1 MAIQGFT
8 ATITAATVYAVPG
21 PFSFPG
27 EPRTEREALRLTIE
41 TAGGQ
46 SYSGVV
52 FDSTDVP
59 KTEQELV
66 EMLPFMDGSRDV
78 LASVRARDCILKPTW
93 RQMDVLAGLVSAEDA
108 VCAYIDYYAQLGQIP
123 VDANEL
129 KSALRD
135 RAKSRSDMINVLK
148 YTRNADKLLFAV
160 TQVLGEGSLL

>member
-52 FDSTDVP
+52 FDSIDVP

-123 VDANEL
+123 VEANEL

>member
-1 MAIQGFT
+1 MAIQSFT

-52 FDSTDVP
+52 FDSIDVP

-93 RQMDVLAGLVSAEDA
+93 RQMDGLITALPIGLRRIDALRTLTTEALAVLMPFKAQELITGIKSSAELLHGLCVA
-108 VCAYIDYYAQLGQIP
+108 RNKC
-123 VDANEL
+123 
-129 KSALRD
+129 
-135 RAKSRSDMINVLK
+135 SDHPL
-148 YTRNADKLLFAV
+148 
-160 TQVLGEGSLL
+160 SS